1 MFKYIFFQMEKLLLL
16 KGKEIANDNFLSV
29 KCEDMK
35 AQQHYEKN
43 NVKINANAKSHLN
56 MARWLSVTRY

>member
-1 MFKYIFFQMEKLLLL
+1 MEKLLLL
-16 KGKEIANDNFLSV
+16 KGKEVANDNLLSV

-35 AQQHYEKN
+35 AQQHYEKLLN